1 MKVVQLAGFVAEK
14 TNYHH
19 GEQCLFETI
28 TKLAHDFVGSNNIP
42 LLYRDGQFGG
52 RIAGGKDAANARYIY
67 TKLDL
72 LTRFIF
78 RQEDDNLLVH
88 LYDDGD
94 KVEPVYFVP
103 IIPMILINGCTAGIG
118 TGWSSQVPCYDPKD
132 IIREIRVWLDKF
144 IKNEDEKKSS
154 EKELDDIPKVVDD
167 IPKVVDDIIPWYRG
181 FNGTIEKVGKNKYMT
196 KGSIEKKMV
205 RNSQKITVTELPIYL
220 WIDKFKESVEDL
232 VEEKKIKG
240 YKNNSS
246 DVVINFEIDEIKDSE
261 FECNEESLG
270 LVTTL
275 STNNMVLFN
284 KDGEIAKYDS
294 VFDILDEFCKVR
306 YDYYVKRKEYII
318 KDLTHQVTVLKNK
331 MKFLEEVMNETLEIK
346 DKDETELY
354 RDLDKKGYYKVTDC
368 EDDEK
373 LSSYRYLLNMN
384 IRSFTKQKL
393 ESLKKEIDKIDEE
406 LEKTKN
412 TSPSDMWS
420 NELSELD
427 TEYNKLYK

>member
-1 MKVVQLAGFVAEK
+1 
-14 TNYHH
+14 
-19 GEQCLFETI
+19 
-28 TKLAHDFVGSNNIP
+28 
-42 LLYRDGQFGG
+42 
-52 RIAGGKDAANARYIY
+52 
-67 TKLDL
+67 
-72 LTRFIF
+72 
-78 RQEDDNLLVH
+78 
-88 LYDDGD
+88 
-94 KVEPVYFVP
+94 
-103 IIPMILINGCTAGIG
+103 
-118 TGWSSQVPCYDPKD
+118 
-132 IIREIRVWLDKF
+132 
-144 IKNEDEKKSS
+144 
-154 EKELDDIPKVVDD
+154 
-167 IPKVVDDIIPWYRG
+167 
-181 FNGTIEKVGKNKYMT
+181 MT

-284 KDGEIAKYDS
+284 KDGEIAKYDI